1 MVAEIILLSCAWE
14 IYVFN
19 HCLFS
24 DWPQQE
30 LWGPLPCPHLNPP
43 CPPTWFLVPRTT
55 QVVKNLPVTQAT
67 RLQSLGRED
76 PLEKEMAIHSSTLA
90 WRIHGQ
96 RSLAGYSLWGCKELD
111 TTEWLHFTNGFL
123 KLINIFY
130 YCDYVTIIHLIPLY
144 HDWSTEKIIE
154 LYITKLGSNRKT
166 CNHFLKSR
174 CISELSW
181 NFLKNTN
188 AQVLLFSPELQMFLM
203 SIHV

>member
-90 WRIHGQ
+90 WKIPWTEEPGRLQSMGSQ
-96 RSLAGYSLWGCKELD
+96 RVWHNWATKHSTAHC
-111 TTEWLHFTNGFL
+111 FVNI
-123 KLINIFY
+123 LINVCIF
-130 YCDYVTIIHLIPLY
+130 IH
-144 HDWSTEKIIE
+144 H
-154 LYITKLGSNRKT
+154 
-166 CNHFLKSR
+166 
-174 CISELSW
+174 SE
-181 NFLKNTN
+181 
-188 AQVLLFSPELQMFLM
+188 QMCM
-203 SIHV
+203 KK

>member
-19 HCLFS
+19 YCLFS

-96 RSLAGYSLWGCKELD
+96 RSLAGYSLWGRKELD
-111 TTEWLHFTNGFL
+111 TTEWLTTYTHTSLVCIVTVKPAPIKTLWWKWIAELGLALAAVRFLIFTNL
-123 KLINIFY
+123 
-130 YCDYVTIIHLIPLY
+130 HLISSL
-144 HDWSTEKIIE
+144 
-154 LYITKLGSNRKT
+154 LGPSMWRGGFGAGHCCGETINQ
-166 CNHFLKSR
+166 HYW
-174 CISELSW
+174 LS
-181 NFLKNTN
+181 
-188 AQVLLFSPELQMFLM
+188 S
-203 SIHV
+203 